1 MLKTLTLNIAPEI
14 ESLASQQNTT
24 VEAVV
29 YEALSDYVRSQRKA
43 VLHERLEEEYRALGE
58 MWPDLQSDL
67 DEERASS
74 RAFFSLSLR
83 ACMAASSTA

>member
-67 DEERASS
+67 DEERWLTVENEALNKTEN
-74 RAFFSLSLR
+74 ALD
-83 ACMAASSTA
+83 